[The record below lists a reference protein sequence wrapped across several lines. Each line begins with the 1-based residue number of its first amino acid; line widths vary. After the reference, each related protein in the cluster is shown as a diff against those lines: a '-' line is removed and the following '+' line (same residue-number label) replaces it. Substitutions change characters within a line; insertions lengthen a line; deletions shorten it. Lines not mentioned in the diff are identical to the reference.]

1 VPADLYLILG
11 VLLGLA
17 FLLGLT
23 LGAALALWRLPYRLA
38 RQSGELE
45 SLAIRTLQ
53 AKQRQLKR
61 VRDRRRGRHLRVAG
75 ERQEG

>member
-1 VPADLYLILG
+1 MPLTVSLLA

-17 FLLGLT
+17 FAGGLIVG
-23 LGAALALWRLPYRLA
+23 GALTLWRLPYQLA

-53 AKQRQLKR
+53 VKQRRLER
-61 VRDRRRGRHLRVAG
+61 IRSRRAGRHL
-75 ERQEG
+75 QEKRPA

>member
-17 FLLGLT
+17 FLLGLA

-38 RQSGELE
+38 RQPGELE

-53 AKQRQLKR
+53 AKQRQLER
-61 VRDRRRGRHLRVAG
+61 VRDRRRGRHLRAAG